1 MNMPA
6 RFHLGLSA
14 EALPENSFRPPAL
27 ASFRRP
33 TAAPRATRLRVVGIA
48 GALTVYGVLL
58 SVYLLAPD
66 SWIQAENRP
75 PMIAVNIV
83 EQQQPPEIVP
93 PPPKL
98 NLPPPVFVP
107 APVVPEIE
115 LSTPAPPA
123 ETITIPDVPA
133 PTPTLGLLPA
143 TGIAE
148 GTGASSAQMTYA
160 ARLLSHLNRYKR
172 RIAPPGVRRG
182 QVMVVSL
189 AFSIDR
195 SGHVLSCAVKKS
207 SGNEAV
213 DNEARGILERA
224 QPLPPMPNELPQAQ
238 LDLILPLEFTLL

>member
-6 RFHLGLSA
+6 RFHLALSA
-14 EALPENSFRPPAL
+14 EALPENAFRPPTL

-33 TAAPRATRLRVVGIA
+33 AAAPRATRLRIAGIA
-48 GALTVYGVLL
+48 GAAAVYGALL
-58 SVYLLAPD
+58 LVYLLAPD
-66 SWIQAENRP
+66 SWIQAENHA

-83 EQQQPPEIVP
+83 EQQPPPDIVP

-98 NLPPPVFVP
+98 DLPPPVFVP

-123 ETITIPDVPA
+123 ETITVPDVPA
-133 PTPTLGLLPA
+133 PAPTPGPLPA
-143 TGIAE
+143 AGIAD

-172 RIAPPGVRRG
+172 RIAPPGVKRG

-195 SGHVLSCAVKKS
+195 AGRVLSWAVTKS
-207 SGNEAV
+207 SGIEAV
-213 DNEARGILERA
+213 DKEARGILERA

-238 LDLILPLEFTLL
+238 LDLILPLEFTLR